1 MFNVKTMYIAPTEK
15 AWFMAPMEYSPNGK
29 CIMAPMEY
37 TLKVYSPKGKG
48 MLLRRIVFQSGNSH
62 GKRLKRYNIKDTLSV
77 KISFMHYMK

>member
-1 MFNVKTMYIAPTEK
+1 MVYG
-15 AWFMAPMEYSPNGK
+15 PNGE

-48 MLLRRIVFQSGNSH
+48 MLLRKIVFQSGNRH
-62 GKRLKRYNIKDTLSV
+62 GKRLKKYNIKDTLSF